1 VRIEW
6 SPAARASARRYT
18 ADQEGM
24 RAIGAAVA
32 SLADDP
38 LPAEGFH
45 AGEYHRARRQLP
57 RRVRGGGRPRQPRR
71 SRADMTGRCLF
82 GGP

>member
-1 VRIEW
+1 MIEW
-6 SPAARASARRYT
+6 SPAARASARRYM
-18 ADQEGM
+18 ADQDGM

-45 AGEYHRARRQLP
+45 AGEYHRL
-57 RRVRGGGRPRQPRR
+57 RVGSYRVVYVVEGDLITITRVDRPT
-71 SRADMTGRCLF
+71 S
-82 GGP
+82 